1 LNNRTSLAHFA
12 FDDVSLTPSSPSAS
26 GSIANPG
33 FRSSSAS
40 RALVSDAFVRGAGV
54 AGVVGA
60 TVGVVLVADGVG
72 VGVGV
77 DDGVVLGV
85 EAVSVLE
92 PPQATRLSARPA
104 MTAAE
109 RRVA

>member
-72 VGVGV
+72 VGV